1 MWSTIVMLKGMV
13 SVVGTFDGESD
24 KLQKNNIKS
33 KGIETSSQ
41 TLIFWGT
48 FVFALFRYFK
58 LWILLD
64 QLVQVWNIKTLSLHH
79 QV

>member
-13 SVVGTFDGESD
+13 SVVGTFGRESD

-41 TLIFWGT
+41 TLIF
-48 FVFALFRYFK
+48 
-58 LWILLD
+58 
-64 QLVQVWNIKTLSLHH
+64 
-79 QV
+79 

>member
-41 TLIFWGT
+41 TLDFLRNLCIC
-48 FVFALFRYFK
+48 
-58 LWILLD
+58 
-64 QLVQVWNIKTLSLHH
+64 TL
-79 QV
+79 